1 MSAPRGEPASG
12 EPASGE
18 LASSAVPARATE
30 PAVRVSTLELFF
42 DLVFVFTITQ
52 LTGVLVGDLTLAGL
66 GRVML
71 MLGVIWWMYGGYAWL
86 TNAVAPTNTI
96 RRGLLITGMGGF
108 LAVALGIPAGYGDT
122 GWVFGL
128 GYFLVNLVHSG
139 LFRLAGG
146 PGAATAMRWLGPL
159 NLLSASLVLAGG
171 FAPGG
176 WRYAGWGA
184 ALAVQIVSPY
194 LHPIGGFTISATHFV
209 ERHGLVVIVALGES
223 VVAIGAGVGAHP
235 TWRLL
240 AVAVLGLILAY
251 YLWWAYF
258 GGDDERAEVALA
270 AIADPHRRARAALAA
285 YGFAHYPLLLG
296 IVVLAAGVKK
306 AIGHAFDHLQLAQA
320 LAVGAGVILF
330 LGGDL
335 AFRAVLKIRG
345 PWYRLGCVAAAALTV
360 PLGLWYAAAQLA
372 VLTLVIAVLLAVE
385 GLRRVRRG
393 G

>member
-1 MSAPRGEPASG
+1 VSATTPAAT
-12 EPASGE
+12 PAGT
-18 LASSAVPARATE
+18 AAGVE

-52 LTGVLVGDLTLAGL
+52 LTGLLAGDLTPAGL

-86 TNAVAPTNTI
+86 TNAVAPTNTL
-96 RRGLLITGMGGF
+96 RRGLLITGMAGF
-108 LAVALGIPAGYGDT
+108 LAVALGIPDGYGPA
-122 GWVFGL
+122 GWAFGV
-128 GYFLVNLVHSG
+128 GYFVVNAVHSG

-146 PGAATAMRWLGPL
+146 PGAAAAMRWLGPL
-159 NLLSASLVLAGG
+159 NLLSATLVLAGG

-176 WRYAGWGA
+176 WRYGAWAA
-184 ALAVQIVSPY
+184 ALAVQIASPY

-223 VVAIGAGVGAHP
+223 VVAIGAGVGARP
-235 TWRLL
+235 TWRLV
-240 AVAVLGLILAY
+240 AVAVLGLVLAY

-258 GGDDERAEVALA
+258 GGDDERAERALA
-270 AIADPHRRARAALAA
+270 GIADPHRRARAALSA
-285 YGFAHYPLLLG
+285 YGYAHYPILLG

-306 AIGHAFDHLQLAQA
+306 AIGHAFDHLLPAQA
-320 LAVGAGVILF
+320 LAVGGGVILF

-335 AFRAVLKIRG
+335 AFRAVLRIPG
-345 PWYRLGCVAAAALTV
+345 PWYRIGCIVAAAVTV
-360 PLGLWYAAAQLA
+360 PLGLLYATVQLA
-372 VLTLVIAVLLAVE
+372 VLTAVIAVLLAIE
-385 GLRRVRRG
+385 GLRRRRHG